1 MSITLEQARA
11 AKKVALAKL
20 ANVPEVVGIGLTMI
34 GDDYG
39 LKVNLRAAPKQE
51 LPASI
56 DGVPIQVEV
65 VGTIR
70 KQS

>member
-20 ANVPEVVGIGLTMI
+20 AHVPEVVGIGLTMI

-39 LKVNLRAAPKQE
+39 LKVNLRATPKQE
-51 LPASI
+51 LPATI

-70 KQS
+70 KRS